1 MATVRSKI
9 AERKLCMA
17 NKRLINQCKAMY
29 QQIQQI
35 TPSIYSAMAIALHRH
50 GASFE
55 EIESIF
61 AESQLIWNECVQK
74 DINMPEMCFEETG
87 IDVLR
92 EVNQ

>member
-1 MATVRSKI
+1 
-9 AERKLCMA
+9 MA

-87 IDVLR
+87 IDVRRTVL
-92 EVNQ
+92 E